1 MFASVW
7 FVLWGL
13 LWAVYF
19 MLGGFDLGLGVMQPF
34 VARSEE
40 DRRMIGQAMGPYWNG
55 NEVWL
60 IAAGGVTF
68 AAFPTT
74 YAVMFSGLYSAL
86 MLILFGLIL
95 RGIALEFRNQSRS
108 GAWKSLWDACLVVGS
123 FLPAFLLGVAFANI
137 FQGLPIDQDGVFRGT
152 LWTLLNPYGLLGGLL
167 FLLLFMEHGILWLA
181 VKTTGE
187 LHERAG
193 RWAKGLWWVLAATA
207 VGFLAATWYA
217 TRLYANY
224 IQNPM
229 LFSVPIVLIPAV
241 TVAALFG
248 IRLFAAKNRWGR
260 AWIASALTIVG
271 ATFFGV
277 IGLYPNMLPSR
288 LNPTYSLTVHNAA
301 SSPLTLK
308 IMLVVALIFVPVVIA
323 YQSWAYKLFHHKV
336 SAEDLAYEEAYG
348 QEVPTVVSS
357 NG

>member
-1 MFASVW
+1 MLATVW
-7 FVLWGL
+7 FLLWGL

-19 MLGGFDLGLGVMQPF
+19 MLGGFDLGLGVVQPF

-40 DRRMIGQAMGPYWNG
+40 DRRLIGQAMGPYWNG

-74 YAVMFSGLYSAL
+74 YAVMFSGLYAAL
-86 MLILFGLIL
+86 MLILFGLIV
-95 RGIALEFRNQSRS
+95 RGVALEFRHLGGGS
-108 GAWKSLWDACLVVGS
+108 GWKSLWDVCLFVGS

-137 FQGLPIDQDGVFRGT
+137 FQGIPIDENGVFQGT

-167 FLLLFMEHGILWLA
+167 FLLLFVEHGTLWLTL
-181 VKTTGE
+181 KTTGD

-193 RWAKGLWWVLAATA
+193 RLARGLWWILAATA
-207 VGFLAATWYA
+207 VGFLAATWFA

-224 IQNPM
+224 LQNPM
-229 LFSVPIVLIPAV
+229 LFSVPIVLIPLV
-241 TVAALFG
+241 TVTALLAMRF
-248 IRLFAAKNRWGR
+248 FAGKNQWGR

-277 IGLYPNMLPSR
+277 VGLYPNMLPSS
-288 LNPTYSLTVHNAA
+288 LNPTYSLTIHNAA

-308 IMLVVALIFVPVVIA
+308 IMLVVAVIFVPIVLA
-323 YQSWAYKLFHHKV
+323 YQGWAYKLFHRKV
-336 SAEDLAYEEAYG
+336 SLEEAAYAYD
-348 QEVPTVVSS
+348 EA
-357 NG
+357 

>member
-1 MFASVW
+1 MLATVW
-7 FVLWGL
+7 FLLWGL

-19 MLGGFDLGLGVMQPF
+19 MLGGFDLGLGVLQPF
-34 VARSEE
+34 VARSEH
-40 DRRMIGQAMGPYWNG
+40 DRRVIGQAMGPYWNG

-74 YAVMFSGLYSAL
+74 YAVMFSGLYTAL

-95 RGIALEFRNQSRS
+95 RGVALEFRYLSS
-108 GAWKSLWDACLVVGS
+108 DPMWKRLWDVCLFVGS

-137 FQGLPIDQDGVFRGT
+137 FHGLPIDENGVFRGT
-152 LWTLLNPYGLLGGLL
+152 LWTLLNAYGILGGLF
-167 FLLLFMEHGILWLA
+167 FLLLFMEHGALWLA
-181 VKTTGE
+181 LKTTGE

-193 RWAKGLWWVLAATA
+193 RLATGLWWALAAVA
-207 VGFLAATWYA
+207 VGFLAATWPA

-224 IQNPM
+224 LQNPM
-229 LFSVPIVLIPAV
+229 LFSIPIVIIPV
-241 TVAALFG
+241 GTVAALVAVRF
-248 IRLFAAKNRWGR
+248 FAATQRWGR
-260 AWIASALTIVG
+260 AWIASALTILG

-277 IGLYPNMLPSR
+277 VGLYPNMLPSS

-308 IMLVVALIFVPVVIA
+308 IMLVVALIFVPIVIG
-323 YQSWAYKLFHHKV
+323 YQAWAYKLFHGKV
-336 SAEDLAYEEAYG
+336 PEEAAGGEPYG
-348 QEVPTVVSS
+348 ELPALRA
-357 NG
+357 GE